1 MHVWIVSA
9 TVRYIP
15 LFGEDR
21 FLCEIVITM
30 QLVDVFCDDHTIE
43 VRPRTATNT
52 VACIDATR
60 ARGAQVGML
69 GLVTST
75 N

>member
-21 FLCEIVITM
+21 FLGEIVITM
-30 QLVDVFCDDHTIE
+30 QLVKIFGNDHTIE
-43 VRPRTATNT
+43 VHPWTTADT
-52 VACIDATR
+52 VACIDTTR